1 MKRSLF
7 FLVLTGLL
15 LASCTEKPH
24 PADLAGEA
32 ARQYYLYLVR
42 GNYAA
47 FVDGHFR
54 QDSIPASYR
63 SQLIDNAKMF
73 MAQQQ
78 EEHQG
83 IKEVKKLQSKADTLH
98 HRAEAFLQL
107 EYGDHTHTEIV
118 VPMVYVKGNWYL
130 E

>member
-63 SQLIDNAKMF
+63 SQLIDNAK
-73 MAQQQ
+73 
-78 EEHQG
+78 
-83 IKEVKKLQSKADTLH
+83 ADTLH

-107 EYGDHTHTEIV
+107 EYGDHTHAEIV